1 MKGYLYDNK
10 LTNKTFKKNYYL
22 TGDIATKDK
31 SGFYYILKR
40 KDKILKR
47 FGYKIQPA
55 LIEKKNKSVRF
66 CQKK

>member
-31 SGFYYILKR
+31 SGFYYNLKR

-47 FGYKIQPA
+47 WFFNNSTRDY
-55 LIEKKNKSVRF
+55 
-66 CQKK
+66 